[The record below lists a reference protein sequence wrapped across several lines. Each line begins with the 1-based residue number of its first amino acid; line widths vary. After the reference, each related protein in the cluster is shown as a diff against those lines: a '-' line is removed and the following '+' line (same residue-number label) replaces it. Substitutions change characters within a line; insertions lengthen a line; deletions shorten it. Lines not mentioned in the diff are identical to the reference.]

1 MESGHLA
8 QASLRQGKLS
18 GWLERGVAAA
28 VRLWRYRQRAA
39 MQPRQAGPHAAGAL
53 ATPSPCRRPSR
64 VIVRTSWVARARAS
78 FSGWLE
84 SAALRPSRGSLDAGL
99 PRRRRRCKPDR
110 AMRPCCPAAALTA
123 PQTRHVATMGVVDR
137 LPSVL
142 ACGRCAGS
150 ATPARGCGCGCF
162 RLRERIRPSG
172 PSMPPLASLP
182 PPRSLLERHACE
194 AVASTV
200 VSRVPCSRLGA
211 GFRAP
216 APINFFFL
224 ERLFR
229 FFLHPPTPLKIKG
242 GTWNMEQ
249 SRSPPTAGPGRQPPA
264 EPPTYRRPSRQPE
277 GGGCCQR
284 PTQRP
289 NGQRPTANGQVGGV
303 ARKRSPSQR
312 HLLPRAGHK
321 ASLPLGYL
329 CRVRRWPP
337 PSLHAPPEWRHR
349 KCP

>member
-1 MESGHLA
+1 
-8 QASLRQGKLS
+8 
-18 GWLERGVAAA
+18 VAVGFPA
-28 VRLWRYRQRAA
+28 VV
-39 MQPRQAGPHAAGAL
+39 
-53 ATPSPCRRPSR
+53 
-64 VIVRTSWVARARAS
+64 VI
-78 FSGWLE
+78 
-84 SAALRPSRGSLDAGL
+84 
-99 PRRRRRCKPDR
+99 
-110 AMRPCCPAAALTA
+110 PAVGGDGRA
-123 PQTRHVATMGVVDR
+123 PQLYNAPG
-137 LPSVL
+137 PSEPVL

-277 GGGCCQR
+277 GGGVL
-284 PTQRP
+284 PTAHATA
-289 NGQRPTANGQVGGV
+289 QRPTANGQRPSGRGGPKEEPFP
-303 ARKRSPSQR
+303 A
-312 HLLPRAGHK
+312 
-321 ASLPLGYL
+321 AS
-329 CRVRRWPP
+329 
-337 PSLHAPPEWRHR
+337 AA
-349 KCP
+349 